1 MKTFAFASA
10 LLLAGSSVFA
20 QPVVDRA
27 LRAPSLELAPAPT
40 APPAEAP
47 LPVPELPSVPPALAA
62 RVASLRAVVDESR
75 ECFTIRGDR
84 EEHIADRRCPGWF
97 ASLHRGGEAAAHA
110 IGASLDDDFRG
121 NEIDYENVG
130 NGAWEVR
137 PRIMRLMAASG
148 GATAATYLV
157 RYVGRA
163 LSVDRGLD
171 TESARAAFDTLAAM
185 AGEDLTRV
193 APWEDT
199 SAAYGD
205 RARMTAAVQRWLR
218 WHRDVST
225 LRMGEQAAIA
235 ARHNAE
241 ALRSSDPAQRL
252 RAIQRM
258 VAVPAQRAAAVAS
271 LRELVASPGLSAEGR
286 SYVVRWAR
294 RQRIPVTVPRAEA
307 R

>member
-1 MKTFAFASA
+1 MKTFLFASA

-27 LRAPSLELAPAPT
+27 LRAPSLETAAAPA
-40 APPAEAP
+40 AEGP
-47 LPVPELPSVPPALAA
+47 LPVPELPAVPPALAA
-62 RVASLRAVVDESR
+62 RVTSLGAVVDETR
-75 ECFTIRGDR
+75 ECFTYRGGRD
-84 EEHIADRRCPGWF
+84 EHIADRRCPGWF
-97 ASLHRGGEAAAHA
+97 ASLQRGGEAGAHA
-110 IGASLDDDFRG
+110 IGASLDHDFRG

-130 NGAWEVR
+130 NGAWQVR
-137 PRIMRLMAASG
+137 PRIIRLMAAGG

-163 LSVDRGLD
+163 LSADHGLD
-171 TESARAAFDTLAAM
+171 TESSRAAFDTLAAM

-193 APWEDT
+193 APWEDA

-205 RARMTAAVQRWLR
+205 RDRMTAAVQRWLR
-218 WHRDVST
+218 WRRDVST
-225 LRMGEQAAIA
+225 LPMGEQAAIA

-241 ALRSSDPAQRL
+241 ALASSDPAQRL
-252 RAIQRM
+252 GAIQRM
-258 VAVPAQRAAAVAS
+258 VVVPAQRAAAVAS

-294 RQRIPVTVPRAEA
+294 RQRIPVTVPRAA
-307 R
+307 RAAR

>member
-1 MKTFAFASA
+1 MKTFVFASA
-10 LLLAGSSVFA
+10 LLLAGSPALA

-27 LRAPSLELAPAPT
+27 LRAPSLEAAAAPA
-40 APPAEAP
+40 AEAP
-47 LPVPELPSVPPALAA
+47 LPVPDLPAVPPAIAA
-62 RVASLRAVVDESR
+62 RVTSLRAVVDESR
-75 ECFTIRGDR
+75 ECFTYRGERD
-84 EEHIADRRCPGWF
+84 EHIADRRCPGWF
-97 ASLHRGGEAAAHA
+97 ASLQRGGEAGAHA
-110 IGASLDDDFRG
+110 IGASLDADFRG
-121 NEIDYENVG
+121 HEIDFENVG
-130 NGAWEVR
+130 NGAWLVR

-163 LSVDRGLD
+163 LSVDHGLN
-171 TESARAAFDTLAAM
+171 TETARAAFDTLAAI

-199 SAAYGD
+199 LAYED
-205 RARMTAAVQRWLR
+205 RERMTAAVQRWLR
-218 WHRDVST
+218 WRRDVST
-225 LRMGEQAAIA
+225 LPTAEQSAIA

-241 ALRSSDPAQRL
+241 ALASSDPAQRL
-252 RAIQRM
+252 GAIQRM
-258 VAVPAQRAAAVAS
+258 VTVPAQRAAAVAS

-294 RQRIPVTVPRAEA
+294 RQRIPVTVPRASA

>member
-1 MKTFAFASA
+1 MKTFLFASA
-10 LLLAGSSVFA
+10 LLLAGSPAFA

-27 LRAPSLELAPAPT
+27 LRAPSLEAAAAPA
-40 APPAEAP
+40 AEAP
-47 LPVPELPSVPPALAA
+47 LPVPDLPAVPPAIAA
-62 RVASLRAVVDESR
+62 RVTSLRAVVDESR
-75 ECFTIRGDR
+75 ECFTYRGERD
-84 EEHIADRRCPGWF
+84 EHIADRRCPGWF
-97 ASLHRGGEAAAHA
+97 ASLQRGGEAGAHA
-110 IGASLDDDFRG
+110 IGASLDADFRG
-121 NEIDYENVG
+121 HEIDFENVG
-130 NGAWEVR
+130 NGAWLVR

-163 LSVDRGLD
+163 LSVDHGLN

-199 SAAYGD
+199 LAYED
-205 RARMTAAVQRWLR
+205 RERMTAAVQRWLR
-218 WHRDVST
+218 WRRDVST
-225 LRMGEQAAIA
+225 LPTAEQSAIA

-241 ALRSSDPAQRL
+241 ALASSDPAQRL
-252 RAIQRM
+252 GAIQRM
-258 VAVPAQRAAAVAS
+258 VTVPAQRAAAVAS

-294 RQRIPVTVPRAEA
+294 RQRIPVTVPRAAA

>member
-1 MKTFAFASA
+1 MKTFVFASA
-10 LLLAGSSVFA
+10 LLLAGSPALA

-27 LRAPSLELAPAPT
+27 LRAPSLEAAAAPA
-40 APPAEAP
+40 AEAP
-47 LPVPELPSVPPALAA
+47 LPVPDLPAVPPAIAA
-62 RVASLRAVVDESR
+62 RVTSLRAVVDESR
-75 ECFTIRGDR
+75 ECFTYRGERD
-84 EEHIADRRCPGWF
+84 EHIADRRCPGWF
-97 ASLHRGGEAAAHA
+97 ASLQRGGEAGAHA
-110 IGASLDDDFRG
+110 IGASLDADFRG
-121 NEIDYENVG
+121 HEIDFENVG
-130 NGAWEVR
+130 NGAWLVR

-163 LSVDRGLD
+163 LSVEHGLN
-171 TESARAAFDTLAAM
+171 TETARAAFDTLAAI

-199 SAAYGD
+199 LAYED
-205 RARMTAAVQRWLR
+205 RERMTAAVQRWLR
-218 WHRDVST
+218 WRRDVST
-225 LRMGEQAAIA
+225 LPTAEQSALA

-241 ALRSSDPAQRL
+241 ALASSDPAQRL
-252 RAIQRM
+252 GAIQRM
-258 VAVPAQRAAAVAS
+258 VTVPAQRAAAVAS

-294 RQRIPVTVPRAEA
+294 RQRIPVTVPRAAA

>member
-1 MKTFAFASA
+1 MKTLVFACALALAASTA
-10 LLLAGSSVFA
+10 SA

-27 LRAPSLELAPAPT
+27 LRAPSPELAPA
-40 APPAEAP
+40 AEAA
-47 LPVPELPSVPPALAA
+47 LPVPELPAVPPALAA
-62 RVASLRAVVDESR
+62 RVTSLRAVVGETR
-75 ECFTIRGDR
+75 ECFTFHGERD
-84 EEHIADRRCPGWF
+84 EHIADRRCPAWF
-97 ASLHRGGEAAAHA
+97 ASLHRGGEASAHA
-110 IGASLDDDFRG
+110 IGASLDEDFRG
-121 NEIDYENVG
+121 QEIDFENVG
-130 NGAWEVR
+130 NGAWLVR

-163 LSVDRGLD
+163 LSVDHGLE

-199 SAAYGD
+199 SEAYGD

-218 WHRDVST
+218 WHRDVSS
-225 LRMGEQAAIA
+225 LPRAEQSALA

-241 ALRSSDPAQRL
+241 ALGSSDPAERWS
-252 RAIQRM
+252 AIERS
-258 VAVPAQRAAAVAS
+258 VAGQRASASVA

-294 RQRIPVTVPRAEA
+294 RQRIPVAAPRASLAA